1 MAKNKNNQ
9 AIWSTRI
16 KKNASS
22 LFQKVGNSIDIDR
35 RLYKEDIQGSI
46 AHVEMLFKQKI
57 ISFKI
62 KNKIIYGL
70 TKIDK
75 EIAKNKFEFNKKYE
89 DIHMNIEKRLFQ
101 IIGEEAG
108 YVHTARSRNDQV
120 LVSIQLYLIDELNNI
135 KTEVKSL
142 FDLLIKLANKNKDI
156 IMPGY
161 THMKAAMPSSFGLW
175 FSAYAETLIDDIISL
190 NSSIEIVNQNTLG
203 SAAGYGTSFN
213 IDRDFTTKDLNFKT
227 LKYNSLACQIS
238 RNKIEKNTFD
248 AIGNIA
254 FTLSKISMDI
264 CLYSGDEFQFISFPE
279 NITTGSSIMPHKKN
293 PDVFEI
299 IRGKCNSIQNLSN
312 SVNLS
317 STNLPSGY
325 HRDFQLNKGKIINAV
340 NDIKECIQI
349 LSYCLSM
356 ISVNKKILQKSN
368 YENIFSVELI
378 NEMVLKGMPFRDAYL
393 ELKSK
398 LKSGEIKFPKT
409 VNHSHI
415 GSIGN
420 LALDKIVLKMKDYY

>member
-1 MAKNKNNQ
+1 MKLWDKNNS
-9 AIWSTRI
+9 ANEKIIEFTVGDDRLNDLYLI
-16 KKNASS
+16 KYDLKASIS
-22 LFQKVGNSIDIDR
+22 HAKM
-35 RLYKEDIQGSI
+35 LYKTNLLSEIECDRII
-46 AHVEMLFKQKI
+46 NILNEMLIEAESGELK
-57 ISFKI
+57 
-62 KNKIIYGL
+62 
-70 TKIDK
+70 
-75 EIAKNKFEFNKKYE
+75 
-89 DIHMNIEKRLFQ
+89 IEKEFEDMHSKIEYTLISRLGD
-101 IIGEEAG
+101 IGKKI
-108 YVHTARSRNDQV
+108 HTARSRNDQV

-142 FDLLIKLANKNKDI
+142 FDLLINLAKKNKKI

-161 THMKAAMPSSFGLW
+161 THMRAAMPSSFGLW

-190 NSSIEIVNQNTLG
+190 NSTIKIVNQNTLG

-312 SVNLS
+312 SAYLS
-317 STNLPSGY
+317 SNNLPSGY

-349 LSYCLSM
+349 LSYCLSK
-356 ISVNKKILQKSN
+356 ISVNKKILEKSI
-368 YENIFSVELI
+368 YQNIFSVELI

-415 GSIGN
+415 GSIGD
-420 LALDKIVLKMKDYY
+420 LALDKIVLKMKDNY

>member
-1 MAKNKNNQ
+1 MKLWDKNNS
-9 AIWSTRI
+9 ANEKIIEFTVGDDRLNDLYLI
-16 KKNASS
+16 KYDLKASIS
-22 LFQKVGNSIDIDR
+22 HAKM
-35 RLYKEDIQGSI
+35 LYKTNLLSEIECDRII
-46 AHVEMLFKQKI
+46 NILNEMLIEAESGELK
-57 ISFKI
+57 
-62 KNKIIYGL
+62 
-70 TKIDK
+70 
-75 EIAKNKFEFNKKYE
+75 
-89 DIHMNIEKRLFQ
+89 IEKEFEDMHSKIEYTLISRLGD
-101 IIGEEAG
+101 IGKKI
-108 YVHTARSRNDQV
+108 HTARSRNDQV

-142 FDLLIKLANKNKDI
+142 FDLLINLAKKNEKI

-190 NSSIEIVNQNTLG
+190 NSTIKIVNQNTLG

-248 AIGNIA
+248 TLGNIA

-312 SVNLS
+312 SANLS

-349 LSYCLSM
+349 LSYCLSK
-356 ISVNKKILQKSN
+356 ISVNKKILEKSN

-398 LKSGEIKFPKT
+398 LKSGDIKFPKT

-420 LALDKIVLKMKDYY
+420 LALDKIVLKMKDNY

>member
-1 MAKNKNNQ
+1 MKLWDKNNS
-9 AIWSTRI
+9 ANEKIIEFTVGDDRLNDLYLI
-16 KKNASS
+16 KYDLKASIS
-22 LFQKVGNSIDIDR
+22 HAKM
-35 RLYKEDIQGSI
+35 LYKTNLLSEIECNRI
-46 AHVEMLFKQKI
+46 INILNEMLIEAESGELK
-57 ISFKI
+57 
-62 KNKIIYGL
+62 
-70 TKIDK
+70 
-75 EIAKNKFEFNKKYE
+75 
-89 DIHMNIEKRLFQ
+89 IEKEFEDMHSKIEYTL
-101 IIGEEAG
+101 ISKLGDIGKKI
-108 YVHTARSRNDQV
+108 HTARSRNDQV

-142 FDLLIKLANKNKDI
+142 FDLLINLAKKNEKI

-190 NSSIEIVNQNTLG
+190 NSTIKIVNQNTLG

-264 CLYSGDEFQFISFPE
+264 CLYLGDEFQFISFPE

-312 SVNLS
+312 SANLS

-349 LSYCLSM
+349 LSYCLSK
-356 ISVNKKILQKSN
+356 ISVNKKILEKSN

-420 LALDKIVLKMKDYY
+420 LALDKIVLKMKDNY

>member
-1 MAKNKNNQ
+1 MKLWDKNNS
-9 AIWSTRI
+9 ANEKIIEFTVGDDRLNDLYLI
-16 KKNASS
+16 KYDLKASIS
-22 LFQKVGNSIDIDR
+22 HAKM
-35 RLYKEDIQGSI
+35 LYKTNLLSEIECDRII
-46 AHVEMLFKQKI
+46 NILNEMLIEAESGELK
-57 ISFKI
+57 
-62 KNKIIYGL
+62 
-70 TKIDK
+70 
-75 EIAKNKFEFNKKYE
+75 
-89 DIHMNIEKRLFQ
+89 IEKEFEDMHSKIEYTQ
-101 IIGEEAG
+101 ISKLGDIGKKI
-108 YVHTARSRNDQV
+108 HTARSRNDQV
-120 LVSIQLYLIDELNNI
+120 LISIQLYLIDELNNI

-142 FDLLIKLANKNKDI
+142 FDLLINLAKKNEKI

-190 NSSIEIVNQNTLG
+190 NSTIKIVNQNTLG

-264 CLYSGDEFQFISFPE
+264 CLYLGDEFQFISFPE

-312 SVNLS
+312 SASLS

-349 LSYCLSM
+349 LSYCLSKV
-356 ISVNKKILQKSN
+356 SVNKKILEKSN

-378 NEMVLKGMPFRDAYL
+378 NEMVLKGIPFRDAYL

-398 LKSGEIKFPKT
+398 LSTGEIKFPKT
-409 VNHSHI
+409 VKHSHI

-420 LALDKIVLKMKDYY
+420 LALDKIVLKMKDNY

>member
-1 MAKNKNNQ
+1 MKLWDKNN
-9 AIWSTRI
+9 SV
-16 KKNASS
+16 N
-22 LFQKVGNSIDIDR
+22 
-35 RLYKEDIQGSI
+35 E
-46 AHVEMLFKQKI
+46 KI
-57 ISFKI
+57 IEFTVGDDRLNDLYLI
-62 KNKIIYGL
+62 KYDIKASISHAKMLCRSNLLSEIECDKIINIL
-70 TKIDK
+70 N
-75 EIAKNKFEFNKKYE
+75 EILSQAEAGELK
-89 DIHMNIEKRLFQ
+89 IEKEFEDMHSKIEYILTDKLGD
-101 IIGEEAG
+101 IGKKI
-108 YVHTARSRNDQV
+108 HTARSRNDQV
-120 LVSIQLYLIDELNNI
+120 LVSIQLYLIDELNFI
-135 KTEVKSL
+135 KAEVKSL
-142 FDLLIKLANKNKDI
+142 FDLLINLAKKNKNI

-161 THMKAAMPSSFGLW
+161 THMRAAMPSSFGLW
-175 FSAYAETLIDDIISL
+175 FSAYAEILIDDVISL
-190 NSSIEIVNQNTLG
+190 NSTIEIINQNTLG

-213 IDRDFTTKDLNFKT
+213 IDRDFTTNDLNFKT

-248 AIGNIA
+248 TLGNIA

-312 SVNLS
+312 TASLS

-349 LSYCLSM
+349 LSYCLSKV
-356 ISVNKKILQKSN
+356 SVNKKILEKSN

-378 NEMVLKGMPFRDAYL
+378 NEMVLKGIPFRDAYL

-398 LKSGEIKFPKT
+398 LSTGEIKFPKT
-409 VNHSHI
+409 LKHSHI

-420 LALDKIVLKMKDYY
+420 LALDKIVLKMKDNY

>member
-1 MAKNKNNQ
+1 MKLWDKNNSGNEK
-9 AIWSTRI
+9 IIEFTIGHDRLNDMHLI
-16 KKNASS
+16 KYDLKASIS
-22 LFQKVGNSIDIDR
+22 HAKM
-35 RLYKEDIQGSI
+35 LYKSNLLSEIECDRII
-46 AHVEMLFKQKI
+46 NILNEMLIEAESGELK
-57 ISFKI
+57 
-62 KNKIIYGL
+62 
-70 TKIDK
+70 
-75 EIAKNKFEFNKKYE
+75 
-89 DIHMNIEKRLFQ
+89 IEKEFEDMHSKIEYTLISRLGD
-101 IIGEEAG
+101 IGKKI
-108 YVHTARSRNDQV
+108 HTARSRNDQV

>member
-1 MAKNKNNQ
+1 MKLWDNDNSVNEKIIEFTVGDDRLNDLYLIKYDIKASISHAKMLCKSNLLSEIECDKIINILNEMLNQ
-9 AIWSTRI
+9 AEAG
-16 KKNASS
+16 KLK
-22 LFQKVGNSIDIDR
+22 
-35 RLYKEDIQGSI
+35 
-46 AHVEMLFKQKI
+46 
-57 ISFKI
+57 
-62 KNKIIYGL
+62 
-70 TKIDK
+70 
-75 EIAKNKFEFNKKYE
+75 
-89 DIHMNIEKRLFQ
+89 IEKEFEDMHSKIEFILTDKLGD
-101 IIGEEAG
+101 IGKKI
-108 YVHTARSRNDQV
+108 HTARSRNDQV
-120 LVSIQLYLIDELNNI
+120 LVSIQLYLIDELNSI

-142 FDLLIKLANKNKDI
+142 FDLLIKLSKKNKNI

-161 THMKAAMPSSFGLW
+161 THMRAAMPSSFGLW
-175 FSAYAETLIDDIISL
+175 FSAYAEILIDDVISL
-190 NSSIEIVNQNTLG
+190 NSTIEIVNQNTLG

-213 IDRDFTTKDLNFKT
+213 IDRDFTTNDLNFKI

-248 AIGNIA
+248 TLGNIA

-312 SVNLS
+312 SASLS

-349 LSYCLSM
+349 LSFCLSKV
-356 ISVNKKILQKSN
+356 SVNRKILEKSN

-378 NEMVLKGMPFRDAYL
+378 NEMVLKGKPFRDAYL

-398 LKSGEIKFPKT
+398 LSSGEIKFPKT

-420 LALDKIVLKMKDYY
+420 LALDKIVLKMKDNY

>member
-1 MAKNKNNQ
+1 MKL
-9 AIWSTRI
+9 WD
-16 KKNASS
+16 KKNSGNDKIIE
-22 LFQKVGNSIDIDR
+22 FTVGNDRLNDLYLIKYDIIASISHAKM
-35 RLYKEDIQGSI
+35 LYGSNLLSEI
-46 AHVEMLFKQKI
+46 ECDKIINILNEMLSLAEAGK
-57 ISFKI
+57 
-62 KNKIIYGL
+62 L
-70 TKIDK
+70 KIDK
-75 EIAKNKFEFNKKYE
+75 EFEDMHSKIEFTLIDKLGDIGKK
-89 DIHMNIEKRLFQ
+89 I
-101 IIGEEAG
+101 
-108 YVHTARSRNDQV
+108 HTARSRNDQV
-120 LVSIQLYLIDELNNI
+120 LVSIQLYLIDELNSI
-135 KTEVKSL
+135 KKEVKSL
-142 FDLLIKLANKNKDI
+142 FDLLINLAKKNKDI

-190 NSSIEIVNQNTLG
+190 NSTIEIVNQNTLG
-203 SAAGYGTSFN
+203 SAAGYGTSFD

-299 IRGKCNSIQNLSN
+299 IRAKCNSIQNLSN
-312 SVNLS
+312 SASLT

-325 HRDFQLNKGKIINAV
+325 HRDFQLNKGKIISAV

-349 LSYCLSM
+349 LSYCLSK
-356 ISVNKKILQKSN
+356 ISVNRKILEKSN

-398 LKSGEIKFPKT
+398 LSSGEIKFPKT

-420 LALDKIVLKMKDYY
+420 LALDKIVIKMKDKY

>member
-1 MAKNKNNQ
+1 MKLWDKNNS
-9 AIWSTRI
+9 ANEKIIEFTVGDDRLNDLYLI
-16 KKNASS
+16 KYDLKASIS
-22 LFQKVGNSIDIDR
+22 HAKM
-35 RLYKEDIQGSI
+35 LYKTNLLSEIECDRII
-46 AHVEMLFKQKI
+46 NILNEMLIEAESGELK
-57 ISFKI
+57 
-62 KNKIIYGL
+62 
-70 TKIDK
+70 
-75 EIAKNKFEFNKKYE
+75 
-89 DIHMNIEKRLFQ
+89 IEKEFEDMHSKIEYTLISRLGD
-101 IIGEEAG
+101 IGKKI
-108 YVHTARSRNDQV
+108 HTARSRNDQV

-142 FDLLIKLANKNKDI
+142 FDLLINLAKKNEKI

-190 NSSIEIVNQNTLG
+190 NSTIKIVNQNTLG

-264 CLYSGDEFQFISFPE
+264 CLYLGDEFQFISFPE

-312 SVNLS
+312 SANFS

-349 LSYCLSM
+349 LSYCLSK
-356 ISVNKKILQKSN
+356 ISVNKKILEKSN

-420 LALDKIVLKMKDYY
+420 LALDKIVLKMKDNY

>member
-1 MAKNKNNQ
+1 MKLWDKNNS
-9 AIWSTRI
+9 ANEKIIEFTVGDDRLNDLYLI
-16 KKNASS
+16 KYDLKASIS
-22 LFQKVGNSIDIDR
+22 HAKM
-35 RLYKEDIQGSI
+35 LYKTNLLSEIECDRII
-46 AHVEMLFKQKI
+46 NILNEMLFEAESGELK
-57 ISFKI
+57 
-62 KNKIIYGL
+62 
-70 TKIDK
+70 
-75 EIAKNKFEFNKKYE
+75 
-89 DIHMNIEKRLFQ
+89 IEKEFEDMHSKIEYTLISRLGD
-101 IIGEEAG
+101 IGKKI
-108 YVHTARSRNDQV
+108 HTARSRNDQV

-142 FDLLIKLANKNKDI
+142 FDLLINLAKKNEKI

-190 NSSIEIVNQNTLG
+190 NSTIKIVNQNTLG

-264 CLYSGDEFQFISFPE
+264 CLYLGDEFQFISFPE

-312 SVNLS
+312 SANLS

-349 LSYCLSM
+349 LSYCLSK
-356 ISVNKKILQKSN
+356 ISVNKKILEKSN

-420 LALDKIVLKMKDYY
+420 LALDKIVLKMKDNY

>member
-1 MAKNKNNQ
+1 MKLWDKNNS
-9 AIWSTRI
+9 ANEKIIEFTVGDDRLNDLYLI
-16 KKNASS
+16 KYDLKASIS
-22 LFQKVGNSIDIDR
+22 HAKM
-35 RLYKEDIQGSI
+35 LYKTNLLSEIECDRII
-46 AHVEMLFKQKI
+46 NILNEMLIEAESGELK
-57 ISFKI
+57 
-62 KNKIIYGL
+62 
-70 TKIDK
+70 
-75 EIAKNKFEFNKKYE
+75 
-89 DIHMNIEKRLFQ
+89 IEKEFEDMHSKIEYTLISRLGD
-101 IIGEEAG
+101 IGKKI
-108 YVHTARSRNDQV
+108 HTARSRNDQV

-142 FDLLIKLANKNKDI
+142 FDLLINLAKKNEKI

-190 NSSIEIVNQNTLG
+190 NSTIKIVNQNTLG

-264 CLYSGDEFQFISFPE
+264 CLYLGDEFQFISFPE

-312 SVNLS
+312 SANLS

-349 LSYCLSM
+349 LSYCLSK
-356 ISVNKKILQKSN
+356 ISVNKKILEKSN

-398 LKSGEIKFPKT
+398 LKSGDIKFPKT

-420 LALDKIVLKMKDYY
+420 LALDKIVLKMKDNY

>member
-1 MAKNKNNQ
+1 MKLWDKNNS
-9 AIWSTRI
+9 ANEKIIEFTVGDDRLNDLYLI
-16 KKNASS
+16 KYDLKASIS
-22 LFQKVGNSIDIDR
+22 HAKM
-35 RLYKEDIQGSI
+35 LYKTNLLSEIECDRII
-46 AHVEMLFKQKI
+46 NILNEMLFEAESGELK
-57 ISFKI
+57 
-62 KNKIIYGL
+62 
-70 TKIDK
+70 
-75 EIAKNKFEFNKKYE
+75 
-89 DIHMNIEKRLFQ
+89 IEKEFEDMHSKIEYTLISRLGD
-101 IIGEEAG
+101 IGKKI
-108 YVHTARSRNDQV
+108 HTARSRNDQV

-142 FDLLIKLANKNKDI
+142 FDLLINLAKKNEKI

-175 FSAYAETLIDDIISL
+175 FSAYAETLIDDIVSL
-190 NSSIEIVNQNTLG
+190 NSTIKIVNQNTLG

-264 CLYSGDEFQFISFPE
+264 CLYLGDEFQFISFPE

-312 SVNLS
+312 SASLS

-349 LSYCLSM
+349 LSYCLSKV
-356 ISVNKKILQKSN
+356 SVNKKILEKSN

-378 NEMVLKGMPFRDAYL
+378 NEMVLKGIPFRDAYL

-398 LKSGEIKFPKT
+398 LSTGEIKFPKT

-420 LALDKIVLKMKDYY
+420 LALDKIVLKMKDNY

>member
-1 MAKNKNNQ
+1 MKLWDKNNSGNEK
-9 AIWSTRI
+9 IIEFTIGHDRLNDMHLI
-16 KKNASS
+16 KYDLKASIS
-22 LFQKVGNSIDIDR
+22 HAKM
-35 RLYKEDIQGSI
+35 LYKSNLLSEIECDRII
-46 AHVEMLFKQKI
+46 NILNEMLIEAESGELK
-57 ISFKI
+57 
-62 KNKIIYGL
+62 
-70 TKIDK
+70 
-75 EIAKNKFEFNKKYE
+75 
-89 DIHMNIEKRLFQ
+89 IEKEFEDMHSKIEYTLISRLGD
-101 IIGEEAG
+101 IGKKI
-108 YVHTARSRNDQV
+108 HTARSRNDQV

-279 NITTGSSIMPHKKN
+279 IITPGSSIMPHKKN

>member
-1 MAKNKNNQ
+1 MKL
-9 AIWSTRI
+9 WD
-16 KKNASS
+16 KKNSGNDKIIE
-22 LFQKVGNSIDIDR
+22 FTVGNDRLNDLYLIKYDIIASISHAKM
-35 RLYKEDIQGSI
+35 LYGSNLLSEI
-46 AHVEMLFKQKI
+46 ECDKIINILNEMLSLAEAGK
-57 ISFKI
+57 
-62 KNKIIYGL
+62 L
-70 TKIDK
+70 KIDK
-75 EIAKNKFEFNKKYE
+75 EFEDMHSKIEFTLIDKLGDIGKK
-89 DIHMNIEKRLFQ
+89 I
-101 IIGEEAG
+101 
-108 YVHTARSRNDQV
+108 HTARSRNDQV
-120 LVSIQLYLIDELNNI
+120 LVSIQLYLIDELNSI
-135 KTEVKSL
+135 KKEVKSL
-142 FDLLIKLANKNKDI
+142 FDLLINLAKKNKDI

-190 NSSIEIVNQNTLG
+190 NSTIEIVNQNTLG
-203 SAAGYGTSFN
+203 SAAGYGTSFD

-248 AIGNIA
+248 ALGNIA

-312 SVNLS
+312 SASLS

-325 HRDFQLNKGKIINAV
+325 HRDFQLNKGKIISAV

-349 LSYCLSM
+349 LSYCLSQ
-356 ISVNKKILQKSN
+356 ISVNRKILEKSN

-398 LKSGEIKFPKT
+398 LSSGEIKFPKT

-420 LALDKIVLKMKDYY
+420 LALDKIVLKMKDKY

>member
-1 MAKNKNNQ
+1 MKLWDKNNS
-9 AIWSTRI
+9 ANEKIIEFTVGDDRLNDLYLI
-16 KKNASS
+16 KYDLKASIS
-22 LFQKVGNSIDIDR
+22 HAKM
-35 RLYKEDIQGSI
+35 LYKTNLLSEIECDRII
-46 AHVEMLFKQKI
+46 NILNEMLIEAESEELK
-57 ISFKI
+57 
-62 KNKIIYGL
+62 
-70 TKIDK
+70 
-75 EIAKNKFEFNKKYE
+75 
-89 DIHMNIEKRLFQ
+89 IEKEFEDMHSKIEYTLISRLGD
-101 IIGEEAG
+101 IGKKI
-108 YVHTARSRNDQV
+108 HTARSRNDQV
-120 LVSIQLYLIDELNNI
+120 LVSIQLYLIDELDNI

-142 FDLLIKLANKNKDI
+142 FDLLINLAKKNEKI

-190 NSSIEIVNQNTLG
+190 NSTIKIVNQNTLG

-264 CLYSGDEFQFISFPE
+264 CLYLGDEFQFISFPE

-312 SVNLS
+312 SANLS

-349 LSYCLSM
+349 LSYCLSK
-356 ISVNKKILQKSN
+356 ISVNKKILEKSN

-420 LALDKIVLKMKDYY
+420 LALDKIVLKMKDNY

>member
-1 MAKNKNNQ
+1 MKLWDKNNSGNEK
-9 AIWSTRI
+9 IIEFTIGHDRLNDMHLI
-16 KKNASS
+16 KYDLKASIS
-22 LFQKVGNSIDIDR
+22 HAKM
-35 RLYKEDIQGSI
+35 LYKSNLLSEIECDRII
-46 AHVEMLFKQKI
+46 NILNEMLIEAESGELK
-57 ISFKI
+57 
-62 KNKIIYGL
+62 
-70 TKIDK
+70 
-75 EIAKNKFEFNKKYE
+75 
-89 DIHMNIEKRLFQ
+89 IEKEFEDMHSKIEYTLISRLGD
-101 IIGEEAG
+101 IGKKI
-108 YVHTARSRNDQV
+108 HTARSRNDQV

-175 FSAYAETLIDDIISL
+175 FSAYAETLIDDVISL
-190 NSSIEIVNQNTLG
+190 NSSIVIVNQNTLG

>member
-1 MAKNKNNQ
+1 MKLWDKNNSGNEK
-9 AIWSTRI
+9 IIEFTIGHDRLNDMHLI
-16 KKNASS
+16 KYDLKASIS
-22 LFQKVGNSIDIDR
+22 HAKM
-35 RLYKEDIQGSI
+35 LYKSNLLSEIECDRII
-46 AHVEMLFKQKI
+46 NILNEMLIEAESGELK
-57 ISFKI
+57 
-62 KNKIIYGL
+62 
-70 TKIDK
+70 
-75 EIAKNKFEFNKKYE
+75 
-89 DIHMNIEKRLFQ
+89 IEKEFEDMHSKIEYTLISRLGD
-101 IIGEEAG
+101 IGKKI
-108 YVHTARSRNDQV
+108 HTARSRNDQV

-264 CLYSGDEFQFISFPE
+264 CLYLGDEFQFISFPE

>member
-1 MAKNKNNQ
+1 MKLWDKNNS
-9 AIWSTRI
+9 ANEKIIEFTVGDDRLNDLYLI
-16 KKNASS
+16 KYDLKASIS
-22 LFQKVGNSIDIDR
+22 HAKM
-35 RLYKEDIQGSI
+35 LYKTNLLSEIECDRII
-46 AHVEMLFKQKI
+46 NILNEMLIEAESGELK
-57 ISFKI
+57 
-62 KNKIIYGL
+62 
-70 TKIDK
+70 
-75 EIAKNKFEFNKKYE
+75 
-89 DIHMNIEKRLFQ
+89 IEKEFEDMHSKIEYTLISRLGD
-101 IIGEEAG
+101 IGKKI
-108 YVHTARSRNDQV
+108 HTARSRNDQV

-142 FDLLIKLANKNKDI
+142 FDLLINLAKKNEKI

-190 NSSIEIVNQNTLG
+190 NSTIRIVNQNTLG

-264 CLYSGDEFQFISFPE
+264 CLYLGDEFQFISFPE

-312 SVNLS
+312 SANLS

-349 LSYCLSM
+349 LSYCLSK
-356 ISVNKKILQKSN
+356 ISVNKKILEKSN

-420 LALDKIVLKMKDYY
+420 LALDKIVLKMKDNY

>member
-1 MAKNKNNQ
+1 MKLWDKYNSANEKIIEFTVGDDRLNDLYLIKYDLKASISHAKM
-9 AIWSTRI
+9 
-16 KKNASS
+16 
-22 LFQKVGNSIDIDR
+22 
-35 RLYKEDIQGSI
+35 LYKTNLLSEIECDRII
-46 AHVEMLFKQKI
+46 NILNEMLIEAESGELK
-57 ISFKI
+57 
-62 KNKIIYGL
+62 
-70 TKIDK
+70 
-75 EIAKNKFEFNKKYE
+75 
-89 DIHMNIEKRLFQ
+89 IEKEFEDMHSKIEYTLISRLGD
-101 IIGEEAG
+101 IGKKI
-108 YVHTARSRNDQV
+108 HTARSRNDQV

-142 FDLLIKLANKNKDI
+142 FDLLINLAKKNEKI

-190 NSSIEIVNQNTLG
+190 NSTIKIVNQNTLG

-264 CLYSGDEFQFISFPE
+264 CLYLGDEFQFISFPE

-312 SVNLS
+312 SANLS

-349 LSYCLSM
+349 LSYCLSK
-356 ISVNKKILQKSN
+356 ISVNKKILEKSN

-420 LALDKIVLKMKDYY
+420 LALDKIVLKMKDNY